1 MTKRQMDARRKAL
14 DEFLSEMYGDDV
26 VHFDGPEF
34 DGGIVGVTTDGRLVY
49 SYEKLVESLAE
60 ANGWSREDAIDW
72 VEFNTIR
79 SLPYI
84 GKRAPIVMNDL
95 DVSEFAPPKRKRKK
109 PLDPARGVMIQYGA
123 KS

>member
-1 MTKRQMDARRKAL
+1 MTKRQMNARRRAL

-49 SYEKLVESLAE
+49 SYDRLAE
-60 ANGWSREDAIDW
+60 ALSEANKWSREDAVDW
-72 VEFNTIR
+72 IEFNTLR

-84 GKRAPIVMNDL
+84 GPRAPVVMNDL
-95 DVSEFAPPKRKRKK
+95 DPDEFLPAGRKRKTTH
-109 PLDPARGVMIQYGA
+109 
-123 KS
+123 

>member
-1 MTKRQMDARRKAL
+1 MTKRQMKARRKAL
-14 DEFLSEMYGDDV
+14 DEFLSETYGDDV

-60 ANGWSREDAIDW
+60 ANGWSREDAVDW
-72 VEFNTIR
+72 IEFNTLR

-84 GKRAPIVMNDL
+84 HGKAPVVMNDL
-95 DVSEFAPPKRKRKK
+95 DPDDFLSAQKK
-109 PLDPARGVMIQYGA
+109 SKITR
-123 KS
+123 

>member
-1 MTKRQMDARRKAL
+1 MTKRQMDVRRRAL

-49 SYEKLVESLAE
+49 SYDRLVTALSE
-60 ANGWSREDAIDW
+60 ANRWSREDAVDW
-72 VEFNTIR
+72 IEFNTLR

-84 GKRAPIVMNDL
+84 GPRAPVVMNDL
-95 DVSEFAPPKRKRKK
+95 DPDEFLPAKRKRK
-109 PLDPARGVMIQYGA
+109 ATH
-123 KS
+123 

>member
-1 MTKRQMDARRKAL
+1 MTKRQMNARRKAL
-14 DEFLSEMYGDDV
+14 DEFLSETYGDDV

-60 ANGWSREDAIDW
+60 ANRWSREDAIDW

-84 GKRAPIVMNDL
+84 QGRAPVVMNDL
-95 DVSEFAPPKRKRKK
+95 DVSEFAAAAKGRRK
-109 PLDPARGVMIQYGA
+109 
-123 KS
+123 

>member
-26 VHFDGPEF
+26 VHLDGPEF

-49 SYEKLVESLAE
+49 SYEKLVGSLTE
-60 ANGWSREDAIDW
+60 ANRWSQEDAIDW
-72 VEFNTIR
+72 IEFNTIR

-84 GKRAPIVMNDL
+84 GERAPIVMNDL
-95 DVSEFAPPKRKRKK
+95 DVSEFVPPERKRKK

-123 KS
+123 TT